1 MHMMAVVIV
10 PKSMASSEEEAKD
23 LVRGKL
29 AEEGV
34 GAKPGLFV
42 WPLYDW
48 FRIGGGY
55 SGILKAI
62 SLGAERYWKFRR
74 DEATSEAEEYPE
86 ISPPIEK
93 RDGFK
98 DGEYP
103 DDVLP
108 LNKEIAK
115 YLRSEMGSVD
125 EGCDLMQPWYWVL
138 DGREVEAHVGNAFAV
153 LVDLHH

>member
-23 LVRGKL
+23 LVRDKL

-34 GAKPGLFV
+34 GTNPGLFV
-42 WPLYDW
+42 WPLFDW
-48 FRIGGGY
+48 FRIGGRY

-74 DEATSEAEEYPE
+74 NETTSAAEEYPG
-86 ISPPIEK
+86 ISPPIDK

-98 DGEYP
+98 DGGYP

-108 LNKEIAK
+108 LNEEIAK
-115 YLRSEMGSVD
+115 HLRSRMGSVD
-125 EGCDLMQPWYWVL
+125 EGCDLTQPWYWVL

-153 LVDLHH
+153 LIDLHH